1 MIYFT
6 STLLNI
12 IVYLITF
19 AVMWNAFRK
28 REEDLETE
36 YRLNYARMCTTFI
49 DTMQTLSK
57 ALDTEPEQTEPTMTE
72 WALSLCRSSGCHYFD
87 GFGCTRSDVVTSD
100 EQCPC
105 DIDMRRATDI
115 KLSERQTE

>member
-12 IVYLITF
+12 MLYLITF
-19 AVMWNAFRK
+19 AVMWNVFRK

-49 DTMQTLSK
+49 ETMQTVSK
-57 ALDTEPEQTEPTMTE
+57 ALDTDTKPEPEPEQTTLNE
-72 WALSLCRSSGCHYFD
+72 G
-87 GFGCTRSDVVTSD
+87 
-100 EQCPC
+100 
-105 DIDMRRATDI
+105 
-115 KLSERQTE
+115 QTE

>member
-12 IVYLITF
+12 MVYLITF
-19 AVMWNAFRK
+19 AVMWHVFRK

-49 DTMQTLSK
+49 ETMQTLSR
-57 ALDTEPEQTEPTMTE
+57 ALDTEPEPEQPTLGE
-72 WALSLCRSSGCHYFD
+72 WAETLCKATGCEFIADNGCKRTDEDYD
-87 GFGCTRSDVVTSD
+87 GT
-100 EQCPC
+100 CPC
-105 DIDMRRATDI
+105 DIDGAN
-115 KLSERQTE
+115 K

>member
-12 IVYLITF
+12 IVYLVTF
-19 AVMWNAFRK
+19 AFMWNVFRK

-49 DTMQTLSK
+49 DTMQTVTQ
-57 ALDTEPEQTEPTMTE
+57 ALIAQQAEDETE
-72 WALSLCRSSGCHYFD
+72 LN
-87 GFGCTRSDVVTSD
+87 
-100 EQCPC
+100 
-105 DIDMRRATDI
+105 
-115 KLSERQTE
+115 ER

>member
-19 AVMWNAFRK
+19 AVMWNVFRK
-28 REEDLETE
+28 REEDLEAE

-49 DTMQTLSK
+49 ETMQTVSK
-57 ALDTEPEQTEPTMTE
+57 ALDIEPEQTELNE
-72 WALSLCRSSGCHYFD
+72 G
-87 GFGCTRSDVVTSD
+87 
-100 EQCPC
+100 
-105 DIDMRRATDI
+105 
-115 KLSERQTE
+115 QTE

>member
-12 IVYLITF
+12 IVYLVTF
-19 AVMWNAFRK
+19 AFMWNVFRK

-49 DTMQTLSK
+49 DTMQTVSK
-57 ALDTEPEQTEPTMTE
+57 ALDTDTEPEPEPTTLNEGQTE
-72 WALSLCRSSGCHYFD
+72 
-87 GFGCTRSDVVTSD
+87 
-100 EQCPC
+100 
-105 DIDMRRATDI
+105 
-115 KLSERQTE
+115 

>member
-28 REEDLETE
+28 REEDLKTE

-49 DTMQTLSK
+49 EAMQTVSK
-57 ALDTEPEQTEPTMTE
+57 ALDTDTEPEQTE
-72 WALSLCRSSGCHYFD
+72 
-87 GFGCTRSDVVTSD
+87 
-100 EQCPC
+100 
-105 DIDMRRATDI
+105 I
-115 KLSERQTE
+115 SEGQTE

>member
-12 IVYLITF
+12 MVYLVTF
-19 AVMWNAFRK
+19 AVMWYIFGK
-28 REEDLETE
+28 REVDLETE

-57 ALDTEPEQTEPTMTE
+57 ALNTDTEPEQTEPEQTE
-72 WALSLCRSSGCHYFD
+72 
-87 GFGCTRSDVVTSD
+87 
-100 EQCPC
+100 
-105 DIDMRRATDI
+105 
-115 KLSERQTE
+115 LSERQTE